1 MEQVRSKFSLSS
13 AQELGGAFRTSVIAV
28 QSESDPQQY
37 LISIGSGSLLTPLS
51 QGENGALARDY
62 AATLTYVDSIRKQ
75 ILAQDRQAR
84 VDVVGA
90 YNGGTLAKAYS
101 TLTGANAISFNSSVL
116 DAGIL
121 GSVDRYARENLGY
134 PLGVQF
140 EDYPDLRVNFT
151 TFQLETAAPYET
163 SIRAAVNSDARAFDE
178 TLAPALDVVNILS
191 GVKSGGDGFYD
202 LFMSLPPNCLTRPRG
217 FG

>member
-75 ILAQDRQAR
+75 ILAQDR
-84 VDVVGA
+84 
-90 YNGGTLAKAYS
+90 KS
-101 TLTGANAISFNSSVL
+101 TRLNSSHVR
-116 DAGIL
+116 I
-121 GSVDRYARENLGY
+121 SYAVFCLKKKKKKKK
-134 PLGVQF
+134 
-140 EDYPDLRVNFT
+140 
-151 TFQLETAAPYET
+151 
-163 SIRAAVNSDARAFDE
+163 
-178 TLAPALDVVNILS
+178 NI
-191 GVKSGGDGFYD
+191 K
-202 LFMSLPPNCLTRPRG
+202 N
-217 FG
+217 